1 VFVVR
6 RIVWIGLLFFC
17 AAAAQPAPAQ
27 IGIYGGLSGG
37 FISTNN
43 NQSGLQTLST
53 PSYSAWGGT
62 FGVYDD
68 PYHLGPLRFGGDGR
82 FFIESSRG
90 STVYGNQIRGLL
102 FGPRAALRLPGVPF
116 SPYIQL
122 EAGVGSTNYGFQ
134 ASRSASVT
142 YQVNGG
148 LDYLIIPRLDGRLEY
163 GTGRLGPLYSGT
175 HVTMD
180 QLLIGLALRF

>member
-82 FFIESSRG
+82 FFIE
-90 STVYGNQIRGLL
+90 